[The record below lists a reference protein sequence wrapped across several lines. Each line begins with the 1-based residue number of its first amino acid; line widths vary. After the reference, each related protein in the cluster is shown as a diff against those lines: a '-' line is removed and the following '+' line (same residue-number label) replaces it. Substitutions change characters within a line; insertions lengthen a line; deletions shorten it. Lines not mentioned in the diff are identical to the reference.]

1 MRSLVPATGGG
12 RRNRRDGNARPPC
25 SPNSTAAGNS
35 TTIDRMADDK
45 NCEACH
51 PPIEGE
57 AVPVY
62 QRQSVRNLGDES
74 VSELIGDVVLYVHPE
89 CFNPA
94 EWVRTAE

>member
-1 MRSLVPATGGG
+1 
-12 RRNRRDGNARPPC
+12 
-25 SPNSTAAGNS
+25 
-35 TTIDRMADDK
+35 MADDK

-51 PPIEGE
+51 LPIEGE

-62 QRQSVRNLGDES
+62 QRQSVPNLGDES